1 MERLSCAQY
10 SSLVGLYSSL
20 VGLCWLWKLG
30 ALLALLK
37 GLPDLS
43 VATGQQAGT

>member
-1 MERLSCAQY
+1 MERLSCAQ
-10 SSLVGLYSSL
+10 YSSL

-43 VATGQQAGT
+43 VATGQQAGM